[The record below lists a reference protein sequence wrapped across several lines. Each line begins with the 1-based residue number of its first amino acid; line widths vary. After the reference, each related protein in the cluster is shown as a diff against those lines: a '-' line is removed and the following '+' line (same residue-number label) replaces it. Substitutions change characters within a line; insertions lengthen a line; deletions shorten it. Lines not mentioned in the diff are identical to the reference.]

1 MLYFFDHH
9 NANLASLTEIEETNS
24 QEVCMRFRLVNAY
37 ISPFIGEKALIKN

>member
-24 QEVCMRFRLVNAY
+24 QEVCVRFRLIAG
-37 ISPFIGEKALIKN
+37 PFDECLYFSLER